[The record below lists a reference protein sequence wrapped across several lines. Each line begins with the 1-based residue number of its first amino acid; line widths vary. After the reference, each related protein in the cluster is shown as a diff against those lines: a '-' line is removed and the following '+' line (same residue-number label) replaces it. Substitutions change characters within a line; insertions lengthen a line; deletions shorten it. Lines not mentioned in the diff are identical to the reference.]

1 MRYNVIELLGDSWTV
16 GEPYRTIAED
26 ISLDEA
32 LELSRENPFRREIMR
47 ESNTIR

>member
-1 MRYNVIELLGDSWTV
+1 MKYKVIELLGDSWSV

-32 LELSRENPFRREIMR
+32 LELSRENPLKREIVR
-47 ESNTIR
+47 IGDD